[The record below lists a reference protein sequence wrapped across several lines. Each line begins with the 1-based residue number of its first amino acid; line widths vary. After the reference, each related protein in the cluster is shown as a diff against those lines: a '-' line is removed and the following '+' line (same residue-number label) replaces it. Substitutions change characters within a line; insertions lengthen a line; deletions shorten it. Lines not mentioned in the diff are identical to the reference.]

1 MNVPP
6 HGAAALVNKE
16 AMELVIFNMAQGRYA
31 LRAEVVS
38 KVLDVLPVTP
48 LPYAPDD
55 VEGLVNVAGAVL
67 LKVDLGLRLGLPMR
81 SVHPQGNLLVVMT
94 GMETVAVQVDRVFNK
109 VTQDESAIQYYERT
123 TGSEMVAGEFEH
135 GGEMILL
142 LNEGALGLQDM
153 SAKGVPEG
161 GGGLIGMLPQ
171 DAVTGGQAE
180 SQINDLPTLAVED
193 GTETYAV
200 HMNHVQEIVEL
211 GPLTGLPGAGP
222 EVMGLMR
229 LRGDALMVLSLARLL
244 GREMDVT
251 PRFVLVIQMDGVR
264 VGLSVADI
272 LGIERYAK
280 DDVQPVSGADS
291 QLEGYLPGTAA
302 RSGHMTGLLSVH
314 GLVTPDAMAVY
325 RRYLT
330 QQGLIMSLG
339 SDKKAQ
345 AVRRMLSFRL
355 GAERCALDL
364 SRVDRV
370 EEYAPSV
377 NLPEGDESLS
387 GVIQIKGEIAPV
399 MDLRTLLGL
408 QPLETSSYVVVRVD
422 GAPWALIVDR
432 IERVIEIPEKDIT
445 PVRTQQ
451 NDYLTEVA
459 RLDGGL
465 ISLLSLEPLTAEAAN
480 ER

>member
-1 MNVPP
+1 
-6 HGAAALVNKE
+6 
-16 AMELVIFNMAQGRYA
+16 MELVIFNMAQGRYA

-153 SAKGVPEG
+153 AAKGVPEG

-171 DAVTGGQAE
+171 DAVPGGQAE

-314 GLVTPDAMAVY
+314 GLVTPEAMAVY

-339 SDKKAQ
+339 TDKK
-345 AVRRMLSFRL
+345 SP
-355 GAERCALDL
+355 G
-364 SRVDRV
+364 
-370 EEYAPSV
+370 
-377 NLPEGDESLS
+377 
-387 GVIQIKGEIAPV
+387 
-399 MDLRTLLGL
+399 
-408 QPLETSSYVVVRVD
+408 
-422 GAPWALIVDR
+422 GAPHALFPPGGRALRAGPLACGQGRGVRPFRQPARGRRKPLRRHPDQGRDR
-432 IERVIEIPEKDIT
+432 PGHGPAHAAGAAAPGDLVLRG
-445 PVRTQQ
+445 R
-451 NDYLTEVA
+451 A
-459 RLDGGL
+459 CGRC
-465 ISLLSLEPLTAEAAN
+465 PLGTD
-480 ER
+480 RRPH